1 MKTIEKFF
9 EDWNNKGVDFDGY
22 YGFQCMD
29 LYQQYNK
36 ECVDGIRVYA
46 NAYEMWSRY
55 DKDKYIRIEN
65 LPDNVP
71 LEGDVIIWNQNAGGG
86 FGHIAVFSHGDAKTF
101 TSFDQNWPTGS
112 TCHFQ
117 PHNYLNV
124 QGWLRPKMAPPVVE
138 EVFQKVDLSSL
149 DNATA
154 LHEVYGV
161 MNISVLKSK
170 IIAKDQKIADLL
182 SKPVEAPQI
191 APQKP
196 TGVYTN
202 GIPENPNPDFISQI
216 VDWVFKIFGMNG
228 K

>member
-1 MKTIEKFF
+1 MSKISDFF
-9 EDWNNKGVDFDGY
+9 AKWNNKGIDFDGY

-36 ECVDGIRVYA
+36 ECVGGLRVYA
-46 NAYEMWSRY
+46 NAYEMWTRY
-55 DKDKYIRIEN
+55 DKEKYIRIEN

-71 LEGDVIIWNQNAGGG
+71 LGGDVIIWNQNAGGG

-117 PHNYLNV
+117 PHNYINV

-138 EVFQKVDLSSL
+138 EIFQKVDLSSL

-161 MNISVLKSK
+161 MEVQEIKARFL
-170 IIAKDQKIADLL
+170 AKDQKIADLL
-182 SKPVEAPQI
+182 SKPVEASPGSLQS
-191 APQKP
+191 PTVDNLEVPKP
-196 TGVYTN
+196 SS
-202 GIPENPNPDFISQI
+202 ISKI
-216 VDWVFKIFGMNG
+216 VDWLVSIFWTNG